1 VSAGNEAV
9 RYERPPS
16 TRLFLAVAASAVF
29 VSVLTAT
36 MINVLIPLIRAQFG
50 SVLTLVRPTA
60 ATGERRA
67 TASATPPTRRRWLP
81 RARKAINPGAAVR

>member
-9 RYERPPS
+9 RYERPAS

-36 MINVLIPLIRAQFG
+36 MINVLGRFRYRRYRTSWKRLYENSRQPQTESLQGAKTGQNG
-50 SVLTLVRPTA
+50 PVLTALHH
-60 ATGERRA
+60 
-67 TASATPPTRRRWLP
+67 
-81 RARKAINPGAAVR
+81 